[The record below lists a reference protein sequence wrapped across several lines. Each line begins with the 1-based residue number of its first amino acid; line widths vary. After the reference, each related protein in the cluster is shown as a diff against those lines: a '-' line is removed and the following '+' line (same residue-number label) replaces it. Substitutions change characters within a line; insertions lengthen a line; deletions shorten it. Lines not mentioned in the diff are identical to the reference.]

1 MTTERPYAATKVLQI
16 DELSVH
22 IFSCLE
28 NDWDKIPFALTCTSL
43 FQLLI
48 PFLWSHVSG
57 IERLFATIPGVQ
69 IDRDVFSCR
78 VSIVNQYSWS
88 ADLLILLKL
97 IVPVLQTL
105 PELLHT
111 DTLSRFYKYCSL
123 VKNLEV
129 SRSESWSLEFPH
141 SERINALVL
150 PDQSLFPNL
159 LSLSSP
165 VWDHEPESAL
175 LNWLSESISSSLE
188 ALRITHERDFGPGR
202 ILVLQARDRMVNTVA
217 QRSPNLQSLG
227 LLVSPQ
233 LSYDSVD
240 DFSEDPRDW
249 HSYLP
254 YVSGMTNIRD
264 LSISPVYLQAKGIE
278 VFGGLPLLETLT
290 IDFSGEDSL
299 LTNRDIEPH
308 MFPALRHLVIRNLP
322 SPADL
327 AHIWSLS
334 RMVDR
339 LNSLDITSRFSRSEY
354 AARFVDEGRTIQ
366 KSVLSARDSQI
377 RSLSVGQAWGSHPWI
392 SDANFIIFLRSVSGL
407 PLRVLEIYVQD
418 DNRFYITDTLDQLR
432 LTAFPHLLRLELSNI
447 RVSFDSL
454 YVFSQCMPCLEYL
467 QAPIDISSIISIS
480 SLDHVFAN
488 PGSLAM
494 LGLEVDLWG
503 HPVNVLNTRLFIDQ
517 LDGEAGVKIAAFLA
531 ALWPKVQ
538 IIINPDQRWLTGK
551 QEMEL
556 QQTRKIVSLL
566 NKQIQLLAFR
576 SREIGLSIGE
586 LSVEECIVTE
596 ETWRQCF
603 VVD

>member
-1 MTTERPYAATKVLQI
+1 MTTDQHYAATKVLRI

-28 NDWDKIPFALTCTSL
+28 NDWDKIPLALTCTSL

-69 IDRDVFSCR
+69 IDRDVFNCQ
-78 VSIVNQYSWS
+78 VSI
-88 ADLLILLKL
+88 
-97 IVPVLQTL
+97 TL

-217 QRSPNLQSLG
+217 QRCPNLRSLG

-299 LTNRDIEPH
+299 LTNKDIKPH

-366 KSVLSARDSQI
+366 KSVLSARDSHV

-392 SDANFIIFLRSVSGL
+392 SDANFVIFLRSVSGL
-407 PLRVLEIYVQD
+407 PLRVLKIYVQD
-418 DNRFYITDTLDQLR
+418 DNIFYITDTLNQLR
-432 LTAFPHLLRLELSNI
+432 LAVFPHLQRLELSNI

-454 YVFSQCMPCLEYL
+454 YQLHKFRFQSPCL
-467 QAPIDISSIISIS
+467 PR
-480 SLDHVFAN
+480 SLPPPTIVASKN
-488 PGSLAM
+488 EGSK
-494 LGLEVDLWG
+494 GPDL
-503 HPVNVLNTRLFIDQ
+503 
-517 LDGEAGVKIAAFLA
+517 
-531 ALWPKVQ
+531 
-538 IIINPDQRWLTGK
+538 
-551 QEMEL
+551 
-556 QQTRKIVSLL
+556 
-566 NKQIQLLAFR
+566 
-576 SREIGLSIGE
+576 
-586 LSVEECIVTE
+586 
-596 ETWRQCF
+596 
-603 VVD
+603 